1 MMFIF
6 YLEKVLVLLT
16 PGQLWTFWNLGLN
29 LKHRVAFAN
38 IHGIH
43 VSYPYLILI
52 LKGPNPF
59 PPKAILNCPG
69 TEGTIAL
76 KQGYK
81 FGYSQII
88 LRHGFCV
95 AFKWLSCVVYLK
107 HMENKKNKTKIQTIE
122 IALWD
127 WLKLWI
133 QSYIIA
139 QIASD
144 CWHM

>member
-16 PGQLWTFWNLGLN
+16 PGQLWTFWNWGLN

-76 KQGYK
+76 IQGYK

-88 LRHGFCV
+88 LRRGFCV
-95 AFKWLSCVVYLK
+95 AFKWFSCVVYLK
-107 HMENKKNKTKIQTIE
+107 HMEKKNKKQNTNYWNSTLGLIKTLNSE
-122 IALWD
+122 LYY
-127 WLKLWI
+127 
-133 QSYIIA
+133 S
-139 QIASD
+139 SD
-144 CWHM
+144 CFRLLAM